1 MNPTILLCTSFTGI
15 FMFLIMDWNNM
26 FTNFLST
33 VSINSTFPLG
43 VITKFHPLYT
53 VLKVTANAIYRAEIA
68 TGKMKTAIFQ
78 RDRVARRHIPSR
90 LTSIARRITENGTHS
105 SSPSAHQDSQLTMAH
120 KPWAPSG
127 KWSTMYS
134 EAESIWKA
142 KVKGYIECY

>member
-43 VITKFHPLYT
+43 VITKFHPLYS
-53 VLKVTANAIYRAEIA
+53 VRKVTTNAIYCTEIA
-68 TGKMKTAIFQ
+68 TGKNEDCHLSA
-78 RDRVARRHIPSR
+78 RHIPSR
-90 LTSIARRITENGTHS
+90 FTSIARRITENGTHS

-134 EAESIWKA
+134 EAASIWKV
-142 KVKGYIECY
+142 KVKGYIEYYLR